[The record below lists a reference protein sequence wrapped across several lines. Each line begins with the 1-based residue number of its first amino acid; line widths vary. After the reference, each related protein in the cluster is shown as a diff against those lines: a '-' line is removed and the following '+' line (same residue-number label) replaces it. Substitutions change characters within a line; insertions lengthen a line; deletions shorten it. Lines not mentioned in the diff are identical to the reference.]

1 MLEVVTMQVQLF
13 KFCNELSVLPPFAL
27 PTLHFVM
34 KIPLTAERAEK
45 YK

>member
-27 PTLHFVM
+27 PNPSFCNENST
-34 KIPLTAERAEK
+34 
-45 YK
+45 YS